1 MLVGVPQGSILGPL
15 LFIVFA
21 NDLPYSVTCK
31 LDSYADDST
40 LTSTKETIAQL
51 NTAVNEN
58 CSFVSKWMADN
69 KLCLNIDKTHLLVIG
84 TSQRLKRLN
93 IAENLDMQMGSFPL
107 VQSNSEKLLGV
118 TAQAD
123 LKWMK
128 HVDELKSK
136 LQVRLHGL
144 QTVRNIVNSMQIR
157 KKVAEGVFMSVLV
170 YCIPVWG
177 GCGKTYVADLQ
188 VLQNVAAQH
197 VLRLPR
203 MSSRNKMYDE
213 LDWLTVSQLIFYYTM
228 MFVCR
233 IRKSGEPEHLAEKL
247 RNENFRGNV
256 IAPITRLTIVK
267 NSFVFR
273 GDHGWSSLPARLRS
287 LDKIE
292 AFKKGLRKYT
302 MDKIPRFVNSD

>member
-1 MLVGVPQGSILGPL
+1 
-15 LFIVFA
+15 
-21 NDLPYSVTCK
+21 
-31 LDSYADDST
+31 
-40 LTSTKETIAQL
+40 
-51 NTAVNEN
+51 
-58 CSFVSKWMADN
+58 
-69 KLCLNIDKTHLLVIG
+69 
-84 TSQRLKRLN
+84 
-93 IAENLDMQMGSFPL
+93 MQMGSFPL

-118 TAQAD
+118 TVQAD
-123 LKWMK
+123 IKWTK
-128 HVDELKSK
+128 HIDELKSK

-144 QTVRNIVNSMQIR
+144 QTVRNIVNSMQMR

-177 GCGKTYVADLQ
+177 GCGKTHVADLQ

-203 MSSRNKMYDE
+203 MSSRHKMYDE
-213 LDWLTVSQLIFYYTM
+213 LDWLTVSQLIFYHTM
-228 MFVCR
+228 MLVYR
-233 IRKSGEPEHLAEKL
+233 IRNSGEPEYLAEKL

-267 NSFVFR
+267 NSFVVR
-273 GDHGWSSLPARLRS
+273 GAHGWSSLPARLRS